1 MKMSKISTVLSSAL
15 LVLAASGNVFAA
27 ENSEGVKEHFGLTQ
41 KEVKAATDAAKAG
54 DAKGCTDHY
63 KQAKQHYK
71 EITGNAASMRL
82 QKAIDVMQ
90 TGKEACQAGDAAKGA
105 QVGEEVSKE
114 LDAIAKESLSN

>member
-15 LVLAASGNVFAA
+15 LALAVSGNVFAA

-105 QVGEEVSKE
+105 QIGEEVTKE
-114 LDAIAKESLSN
+114 LDAIAKESLK

>member
-41 KEVKAATDAAKAG
+41 KEVKAATESANAK

-71 EITGNAASMRL
+71 EITGSAASMRL

-90 TGKEACQAGDAAKGA
+90 TGKEACQAGDTAKGA

-114 LDAIAKESLSN
+114 LEAIAKESLSK